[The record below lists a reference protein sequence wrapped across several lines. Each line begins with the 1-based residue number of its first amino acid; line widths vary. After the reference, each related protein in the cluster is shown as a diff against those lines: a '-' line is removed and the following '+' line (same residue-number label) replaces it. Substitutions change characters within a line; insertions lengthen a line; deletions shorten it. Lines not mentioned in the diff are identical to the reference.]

1 MKNFTVRLRSNSVF
15 TSAICYISS
24 NKENLNV
31 DQVLRSK
38 RSNVV
43 FLFDVSVSTRNP
55 FRKDTTIDIRKIGI
69 TFSGN
74 LWRST
79 PVHDQKTKQYTGL
92 PKKKQC
98 PGNCSWSTIL
108 QKYYSACCI
117 TFDKNAKTEKE
128 LESSAYRNTWHFPR
142 SLTRESQ
149 ICYQRNAIQTLLFNP
164 VLLQQLFSN
173 NDLYTL
179 KTPLPLP
186 APSPSYTSR
195 TFLRERQSATK
206 QHASIL
212 FQ

>member
-1 MKNFTVRLRSNSVF
+1 M
-15 TSAICYISS
+15 
-24 NKENLNV
+24 
-31 DQVLRSK
+31 
-38 RSNVV
+38 
-43 FLFDVSVSTRNP
+43 
-55 FRKDTTIDIRKIGI
+55 
-69 TFSGN
+69 
-74 LWRST
+74 
-79 PVHDQKTKQYTGL
+79 
-92 PKKKQC
+92 
-98 PGNCSWSTIL
+98 
-108 QKYYSACCI
+108 

-128 LESSAYRNTWHFPR
+128 LESSEYRNTWHFPR